1 MESGRRSWAGG
12 ALSLKGKTK
21 GDPKGHFGHTAV
33 GRCGRPAGHAVRVC
47 SGCDHRARGTGQ
59 LTWQVFTTH
68 SSGGWTSKCG
78 GPAPAVSVT
87 VSPCV
92 LMGVSLCP
100 QLIFPAEPVGS
111 GTHVTSVKVL
121 SPNIL
126 ASWGTG
132 D

>member
-68 SSGGWTSKCG
+68 SSGGWTSKVK
-78 GPAPAVSVT
+78 AP
-87 VSPCV
+87 
-92 LMGVSLCP
+92 
-100 QLIFPAEPVGS
+100 
-111 GTHVTSVKVL
+111 
-121 SPNIL
+121 L
-126 ASWGTG
+126 ASWFREGSLLPMSSRGPATGGRGRECPLVSSSSKGTN
-132 D
+132 